1 MNKPK
6 IKLSFAPTAFD
17 NFEGTQEELDNL
29 VRSIRQM
36 VDSGEIFN
44 GIDIEDDHLD
54 ELEYDRRINVNISN
68 RTIH

>member
-1 MNKPK
+1 MKPK

-17 NFEGTQEELDNL
+17 NFTGTQEELDEL
-29 VRSIRQM
+29 VNSIRQM

-44 GIDIEDDHLD
+44 GDIVEDDDLD
-54 ELEYDRRINVNISN
+54 DLEYDQRINVYISN